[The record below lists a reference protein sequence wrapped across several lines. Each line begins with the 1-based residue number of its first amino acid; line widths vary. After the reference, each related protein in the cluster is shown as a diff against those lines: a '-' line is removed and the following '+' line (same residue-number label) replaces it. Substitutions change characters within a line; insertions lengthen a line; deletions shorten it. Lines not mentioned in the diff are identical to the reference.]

1 MFELNW
7 NPAHRPST
15 KPDFRVQSPIPRVEA
30 NVQSCAECLGT
41 ALKGPLGNPEP
52 LSSCNGCG
60 MSLHS
65 TCANNAAKTSDAV
78 PLTTLVKKGSKW
90 FCEQCK
96 STCESCQRND
106 AGVCVLGC
114 CTCEKNFH
122 LSCLDPVPEKKPKC
136 PWRCRHCLEHH
147 DIVQPN
153 VSQTDGSATTSRK
166 KVSKMR
172 EKLVERKKR
181 ISMGASRIVASQSIV
196 NSPIPSTSTLPDAT
210 VITPSKTNSPQ
221 VPVSQV
227 TPVTT
232 QPTIKKASTV
242 RRRVVPK
249 EKRKE
254 IVNTDEFE
262 DTATPAK
269 PGKKINSQNQ
279 PTTLLNQKKQTNP
292 VIDIVYS
299 NDNNP
304 NQSSTF
310 KASLNVEQDKAP
322 QQQLGKSDR
331 MSKEKQKFFRHSAFN
346 SERIVKTSPTSAK
359 SQPPINTTKV
369 ARNLKNQLETDACS
383 SNVSAKQKH
392 LSDTSSSCSSS
403 DDDDTSS
410 SGSCSSSSSDN
421 DSDTS
426 TSSQSSSSDNENETN
441 DNESNNWSK
450 NVVGSKSDDATQ
462 KLFAATTSA
471 DVNGTW
477 GFAAEA
483 KKNFDI
489 FQKNTVQPER
499 VFGNFDGIDKE
510 SLVKIDKT
518 KVPDSVKDRP
528 TDGKS
533 SGQLKGLFDSLSHVF
548 STSDYTRSRQGAP
561 PNYKL
566 GVRRKKQINSLDG
579 PPKVVLK
586 ETRSTFRDY
595 KEQRLQEQ
603 SKTNNKTE
611 FNSFL
616 NVSNNKLNTCS
627 ISVSN
632 NTEAKEQFA
641 KKYFTPTNNANTL
654 PLSTPEKNTN
664 DLSSPT
670 SSPSKIPRRIVPL
683 SLPLERRNLRYHSSS
698 EDEVPYLK
706 TRLTPSNL
714 VKNAINSQSQDAR
727 QKSSQLKE
735 TTDQKLFGAIS
746 KKSSMDFASFRDSNT
761 KTSCAPPPYNNN
773 QSMGDF
779 N

>member
-1 MFELNW
+1 MD
-7 NPAHRPST
+7 PH
-15 KPDFRVQSPIPRVEA
+15 
-30 NVQSCAECLGT
+30 
-41 ALKGPLGNPEP
+41 
-52 LSSCNGCG
+52 
-60 MSLHS
+60 
-65 TCANNAAKTSDAV
+65 
-78 PLTTLVKKGSKW
+78 
-90 FCEQCK
+90 
-96 STCESCQRND
+96 
-106 AGVCVLGC
+106 
-114 CTCEKNFH
+114 H
-122 LSCLDPVPEKKPKC
+122 L
-136 PWRCRHCLEHH
+136 
-147 DIVQPN
+147 
-153 VSQTDGSATTSRK
+153 A
-166 KVSKMR
+166 
-172 EKLVERKKR
+172 ERKLAKYVRKLWNERKGKFSFEPSSTVADFVIIFFCLR
-181 ISMGASRIVASQSIV
+181 ISMGVSRTAVSQPV
-196 NSPIPSTSTLPDAT
+196 VKSPIPSTSTSIPSGLTEPT
-210 VITPSKTNSPQ
+210 LITPLKTNSCQ
-221 VPVSQV
+221 LAVSQV

-232 QPTIKKASTV
+232 HPPIKKSSTV

-249 EKRKE
+249 EMKRKE
-254 IVNTDEFE
+254 VDNNDDLD
-262 DTATPAK
+262 DTTSPQK

-304 NQSSTF
+304 SQSSIF
-310 KASLNVEQDKAP
+310 KSSLNVEPDKGQ

-346 SERIVKTSPTSAK
+346 SDRIVKTSPTSTSK
-359 SQPPINTTKV
+359 SQPPISTTKV
-369 ARNLKNQLETDACS
+369 ARNLKNQLDTDGCS
-383 SNVSAKQKH
+383 DNIPIKQKH
-392 LSDTSSSCSSS
+392 LSDTSSSCTSS
-403 DDDDTSS
+403 DDDETSS

-426 TSSQSSSSDNENETN
+426 SSSQSSSSDYEKETN
-441 DNESNNWSK
+441 DNEANSWTK
-450 NVVGSKSDDATQ
+450 NVVVVGGKSNVPSTQ
-462 KLFAATTSA
+462 KIFTASTSV

-489 FQKNTVQPER
+489 FHKSTAQPER

-518 KVPDSVKDRP
+518 KASDTVKDRP
-528 TDGKS
+528 ADGKS

-548 STSDYTRSRQGAP
+548 STTDYTRSRQGAP

-566 GVRRKKQINSLDG
+566 GVRRKKQKDSLDG
-579 PPKVVLK
+579 PPKIVLK

-603 SKTNNKTE
+603 SKTNKKTE

-616 NVSNNKLNTCS
+616 NVSNNKLNNCS

-641 KKYFTPTNNANTL
+641 KKYFTSTTNTTA
-654 PLSTPEKNTN
+654 
-664 DLSSPT
+664 LSSVPT
-670 SSPSKIPRRIVPL
+670 TETNTKDLTSPNNSPSKIPRRITPL

-706 TRLTPSNL
+706 PRLTPSNL

-727 QKSSQLKE
+727 QKSSQLKQ
-735 TTDQKLFGAIS
+735 TSDQKLFGGLA
-746 KKSSMDFASFRDSNT
+746 KKNSMDFASFRDSST
-761 KTSCAPPPYNNN
+761 KLSSCTPPPYNNN
-773 QSMGDF
+773 QSMGKKIKRKNF
-779 N
+779 FFCFSLKKKTKTKKSKENHSLYYLWFFYNLLCKFY